1 MSLPKSGRNR
11 TRPSRSTVDI
21 DLKSLCSVDHLCN
34 GCISRTACCCST
46 YEVCITATEMRRII
60 RIMPE
65 VVKLCPKLLTD
76 DGYDNVFEYV
86 GAGLYAID
94 TNEDGLCLFAYTAE
108 RKIQCALHTVGVI
121 HGIPLAQVKPKAC
134 LLWPMIFSE
143 GEEALSLTDDALLFQ
158 CTTLKRKGPGPISSS
173 FTKAIDIVYGEGCGK
188 LVEQAAA
195 KGVGRLK
202 LEKGKKPR
210 ARKDR

>member
-1 MSLPKSGRNR
+1 M
-11 TRPSRSTVDI
+11 DI
-21 DLKSLCSVDHLCN
+21 DIAALCAVEHHCN
-34 GCISRTACCCST
+34 GCVSRTACCCST

-65 VVKLCPKLLTD
+65 VVKLCPKLETD

-86 GAGLYAID
+86 EAGLYAID

-121 HGIPLAQVKPKAC
+121 RGIPLAKVKPKAC

-143 GEEALSLTDDALLFQ
+143 GEEALSLTDDALLFH
-158 CTTLKRKGPGPISSS
+158 CTTPKRKGPGRISSS
-173 FTKAIDIVYGEGCGK
+173 FTDAIDIVYGEGCGK

-195 KGVGRLK
+195 KGARRLK
-202 LEKGKKPR
+202 LEKAKTPR